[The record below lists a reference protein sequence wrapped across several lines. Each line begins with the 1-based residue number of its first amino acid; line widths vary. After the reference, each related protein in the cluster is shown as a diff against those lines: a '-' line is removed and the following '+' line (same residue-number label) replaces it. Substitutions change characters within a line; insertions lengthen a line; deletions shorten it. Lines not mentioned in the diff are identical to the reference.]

1 MKDLMKRRRI
11 EPDAGDG
18 EPSPSPPPARDRSMM
33 SAEPRS
39 APPSPRRGGPNG
51 SAGRRINPAL
61 STAAIAEARN
71 ALAAA
76 QTSGDYRYQSV
87 ADLVRAALGAH
98 AGGLRLTQQAR
109 NGKKKRHTVE
119 LPAELAEHYGSL
131 PRLGRGV
138 IIERALLSFLARGL
152 DG

>member
-1 MKDLMKRRRI
+1 MKDLMKRRR
-11 EPDAGDG
+11 PDRDAGER
-18 EPSPSPPPARDRSMM
+18 EPQPPP
-33 SAEPRS
+33 
-39 APPSPRRGGPNG
+39 PPKSSSIV

-61 STAAIAEARN
+61 STTAIAEARN

-87 ADLVRAALGAH
+87 ADLIRAALVAH

-109 NGKKKRHTVE
+109 SGKKKRHTVE

-131 PRLGRGV
+131 PRLSRGV

>member
-1 MKDLMKRRRI
+1 MKDLMKRRR
-11 EPDAGDG
+11 PDRDAGER
-18 EPSPSPPPARDRSMM
+18 EPQPPPPTNSSSIASAGRRSI
-33 SAEPRS
+33 A
-39 APPSPRRGGPNG
+39 

-61 STAAIAEARN
+61 STTAIAEARN

-87 ADLVRAALGAH
+87 ADLLRAALGAH

-109 NGKKKRHTVE
+109 NGKKKRQTVE
-119 LPAELAEHYGSL
+119 LPAKLAEHYGTL
-131 PRLGRGV
+131 PRLSRGV
-138 IIERALLSFLARGL
+138 IIERALLSLLARGL